1 MQTFCFLIFV
11 DFQGGN
17 RQGGFNQG
25 GGGYSK
31 QGGGGFQGNSKYL
44 ILPLLFINELPK
56 VQVLKTKFNLESLF

>member
-17 RQGGFNQG
+17 RNQGGYNQ

-31 QGGGGFQGNSKYL
+31 QGGGGFQGNSKY
-44 ILPLLFINELPK
+44 
-56 VQVLKTKFNLESLF
+56 